1 VQNRK
6 QKEIKKNKN
15 DMNQKK
21 LTKQEMCLVS
31 NELEFDLIELDYMPF
46 VMVWSIDQYE
56 NECTGILLSLN

>member
-1 VQNRK
+1 
-6 QKEIKKNKN
+6 
-15 DMNQKK
+15 MNQKK
-21 LTKQEMCLVS
+21 LTKEEMCLVS